1 MRRFWIDS
9 KSIEGSSVVLK
20 GETFHHIFRVCRFK
34 KGQKLTLLSQLGRKY
49 WVEIL
54 EVSKNKAVARI
65 LEQTVVPAFE
75 KPLVHLAL
83 SCPRLSVI
91 DHLIPKIVELG
102 VSDFHPFV
110 SDFSF
115 MRKLDSVQKKRF
127 QRWESIAQSSAVQSL
142 HHQGMTLHPL
152 CSLSSVLKVYS
163 RSDHAQ
169 ALFFYEGEGGKSFG
183 EGIRSLKKEDLDEI
197 WVFIGSEGG
206 FSPNEVSIFKSYRI
220 DPVTLGEQI
229 LKVETACLTVLGVL
243 KYMLGQL

>member
-20 GETFHHIFRVCRFK
+20 GKTFHHIFRVCRFQ
-34 KGQKLTLLSQLGRKY
+34 KGQKLTLLSHFGRKY
-49 WVEIL
+49 LVEVV
-54 EVSKNKAVARI
+54 EVSKYEAQARI
-65 LEQTVVPAFE
+65 LGQTVVPIAE
-75 KPLVHLAL
+75 KPFIHLAL

-102 VSDFHPFV
+102 LSDFHLFV

-127 QRWESIAQSSAVQSL
+127 QRWENIAQSSAVQSL
-142 HHQGMTLHPL
+142 HPQGMTLHPL

-163 RSDHAQ
+163 QAERAK
-169 ALFFYEGEGGKSFG
+169 ALFFYAGEGGRSFR
-183 EGIRSLKKEDLDEI
+183 EGFQSLEKENLDEI

-206 FSPNEVSIFKSYRI
+206 FSPNEVSIFKSYHI
-220 DPVTLGEQI
+220 PPVTLGEQI